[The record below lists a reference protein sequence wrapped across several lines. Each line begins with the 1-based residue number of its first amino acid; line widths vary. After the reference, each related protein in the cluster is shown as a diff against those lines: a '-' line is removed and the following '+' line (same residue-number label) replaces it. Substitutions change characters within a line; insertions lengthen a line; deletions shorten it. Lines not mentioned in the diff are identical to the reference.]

1 LTSGAATPERAQRLF
16 FALWPQEEARAALL
30 HVAAKAVR
38 HSGGRPVPA
47 ANLHVT
53 LAFLG
58 AVPER
63 RLTELRQLARAQAAV
78 FTRDRPIALTFQ
90 SLDYFRRAQILC
102 ALAAQDDSAA
112 IQPLASALQDASAAA
127 GFNPDLK
134 PFRAHVTMAR
144 KVTHT
149 AAPMALR
156 PVVWEFTAFALI
168 DSRTEAAGPVYSVVE
183 SYPLV
188 KPQKAHE

>member
-1 LTSGAATPERAQRLF
+1 LTSQAATPERAQRLF
-16 FALWPQEEARAALL
+16 FALWPEDEARATLA
-30 HVAAKAVR
+30 HATAKAVR

-63 RLTELRQLARAQAAV
+63 RVGELRQLAGAQAAA
-78 FTRDRPIALTFQ
+78 FARDRPIALTFEHY
-90 SLDYFRRAQILC
+90 DHFRRAQVLC
-102 ALAAQDDSAA
+102 VLAAADDSAA
-112 IQPLASALQDASAAA
+112 AQPLARALQDASAAA

-134 PFRAHVTMAR
+134 PFRAHVTVAR
-144 KVTHT
+144 KVMRAT
-149 AAPMALR
+149 APSALR
-156 PVVWEFTAFALI
+156 PVVWEFTAFALVS
-168 DSRTEAAGPVYSVVE
+168 SRTEPAGPVYSVVE

-188 KPQKAHE
+188 KTQKSRK